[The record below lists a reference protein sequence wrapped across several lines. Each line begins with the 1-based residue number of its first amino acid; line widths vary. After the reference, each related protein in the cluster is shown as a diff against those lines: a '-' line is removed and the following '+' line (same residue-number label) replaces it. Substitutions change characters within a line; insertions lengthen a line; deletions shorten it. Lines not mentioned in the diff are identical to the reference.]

1 MGSYNLGVD
10 GVDRVI
16 GTELSGLP
24 ICNHDNSASITPI
37 TQITPITLFVLV
49 DPADIFEVGI
59 YYKFL
64 WKLVQKEGI

>member
-10 GVDRVI
+10 GVI

-24 ICNHDNSASITPI
+24 ICNPDNSVSITPI
-37 TQITPITLFVLV
+37 TWIILITLFVLA

>member
-10 GVDRVI
+10 GVI

-24 ICNHDNSASITPI
+24 VCNPDNSTSITLI
-37 TQITPITLFVLV
+37 TQITWIIPFILV